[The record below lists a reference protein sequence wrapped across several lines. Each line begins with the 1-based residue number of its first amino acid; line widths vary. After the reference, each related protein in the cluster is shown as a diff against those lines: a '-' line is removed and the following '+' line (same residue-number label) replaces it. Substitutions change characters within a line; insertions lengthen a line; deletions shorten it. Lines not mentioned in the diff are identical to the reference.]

1 MAKKHSKPPKPAKSQ
16 AQREQEIDKIMTNL
30 LDIGFPIEILQPFIK
45 LCKIFVETG
54 EGCSG
59 KIKMNGFERILEYTL
74 SKQPHIESRVVLKY
88 DKNI

>member
-1 MAKKHSKPPKPAKSQ
+1 MAKKQLKLIKNQ
-16 AQREQEIDKIMTNL
+16 EQREQEVDKIMTNL
-30 LDIGFPIEILQPFIK
+30 LDIGFPIDILQPFIK

-59 KIKMNGFERILEYTL
+59 RIQMKGFERVLEYIL

-88 DKNI
+88 DKNV